1 MTARVLLFYVP
12 YLGLFRPAWFFP
24 RIFVSRRP
32 CGSRSFF
39 RLDPAAALPYASL
52 ILALRKRS
60 HVLKKLFQILLVSLG
75 CLHLAGGPYSLMQ
88 AYAWAG
94 MLVTYSQQDGLL
106 EGAKNTF
113 SGEKPCELCCKIAA
127 AKKSEPAREKKE
139 APVPPSTGKLL
150 QEFLLSGTVSV
161 APPRFNPFIV
171 PAFPGVLVPVETA
184 GASPP
189 VPPPRDLA

>member
-1 MTARVLLFYVP
+1 MVFPKNLCF
-12 YLGLFRPAWFFP
+12 PAAL
-24 RIFVSRRP
+24 RESQ
-32 CGSRSFF
+32 FF
-39 RLDPAAALPYASL
+39 RLDPAVPLPYASL

-161 APPRFNPFIV
+161 EPPRFNPFIV

-184 GASPP
+184 CASPP